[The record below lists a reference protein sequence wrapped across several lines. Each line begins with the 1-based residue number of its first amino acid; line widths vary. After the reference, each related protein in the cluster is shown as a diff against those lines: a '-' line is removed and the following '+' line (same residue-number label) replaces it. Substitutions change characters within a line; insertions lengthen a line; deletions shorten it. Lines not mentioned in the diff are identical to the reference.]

1 MNEEGDKKNHNLLIL
16 GLVSTAVALITT
28 AVSVYV
34 YHASGDIYLDR
45 SRPGFL
51 PDEKEIEKEL
61 KEDYKFSENDEINND
76 SLENFLK
83 NYKEVLDDLDKTPN
97 PFAADT
103 LSKESLD
110 I

>member
-1 MNEEGDKKNHNLLIL
+1 MDESEKKNHNLLFL
-16 GLVSTAVALITT
+16 GLIAVFISLVTT

-51 PDEKEIEKEL
+51 PDEKEIEREL
-61 KEDYKFSENDEINND
+61 KEDYAFSENDEINNET
-76 SLENFLK
+76 LETYLK
-83 NYKEVLDDLDKTPN
+83 NYKEVLDDLDKTKN
-97 PFAADT
+97 PFAEDT
-103 LSKESLD
+103 LSNESLD